1 MKAKLTRDTEV
12 VGKMDPYARLKMR
25 ELVYKTAVQDGVGK
39 EPVWKETFEI
49 GLYTYMKEKV
59 LEVTVLDEDVDSDD
73 IVGTGTIDLAGFI
86 GKSGNM
92 DQTVKLA
99 FEGKPAGEF
108 FCTVAFKENQKLKEV
123 IAAENAKKE
132 AEIKKQREEEEKK
145 KKEAEEHLGNEQK
158 KKAAADDAEKTR
170 LAKV

>member
-86 GKSGNM
+86 GKSGNI

-108 FCTVAFKENQKLKEV
+108 FCTIAFKENQKLKEIV
-123 IAAENAKKE
+123 AAENAKKE
-132 AEIKKQREEEEKK
+132 AEIKKQKEDEERKK
-145 KKEAEEHLGNEQK
+145 NE
-158 KKAAADDAEKTR
+158 
-170 LAKV
+170 